1 MFSNITFKQSG
12 NEMRRIEVVLRELER
27 LTKTISRDDL
37 AAGAGAGAFTAEQI
51 GFNLG
56 LARNSVS
63 KDLNQ
68 LWSDGLVIKTRGRPV
83 FFLHLQAT
91 QTLLD
96 RPLAESEREI
106 GAISDLLPDRD
117 QPSVSDPFSLLIGHD
132 RSLRDAVEK
141 GKAAV
146 LYPHGLHVLLTGP
159 SGVGKTF
166 FAELMHRYACEHSD
180 DSPPPLVYFN
190 CAEYANNPELLSS
203 HLFGHRQGA
212 FTGATESKTG
222 LIEQADGGYLLLD
235 EVHRLPYEG
244 QEKLFSLLDKGEYR
258 PLGASGPAR
267 SITVRLICATT
278 EPVNSSL
285 LRTFQRRIQVA
296 IDLPGIR
303 QRSLE
308 EQIELIIG
316 FLQRESRK
324 IERSVSIDKTL
335 LLWLLNKPL
344 EGNIGQLKSDIQFL
358 CAQAWA
364 SGMAAQHD
372 VLLLDG
378 KLADG
383 STNPT
388 QEQRMLVDAL
398 FNGKTL
404 LSIDARTLPQ
414 LKSPAGGDGGI
425 EESDLF
431 YSFLTREYVNLRNSN
446 VPPAETLA
454 ILKNKLSS
462 IFEYGLYS
470 RDSGTR
476 SPRYGDQIEE
486 RVALLISY
494 VEQILGFSLPENLVN
509 PLRKHLLALIG
520 YVQRGLIPQLY
531 SSSLILDRCKD
542 EYENATQL
550 CRKINDLLNI
560 QCPATEVVWLCLF
573 LKECRHYRQRI
584 GVSPYCGVILIA
596 HGATT
601 ATSMAQYVNRVLER
615 ELFSAIDM
623 PFEQSVHDTL
633 DALIRLMQARR
644 WQRLIL
650 IVDIGSLVHFGST
663 ISKLFQIDVLLLP
676 DITLTSLLEIGLD
689 LSYETSDLPRLA
701 ALMQE
706 KGIPSQLCTPQQ
718 ENVGKVLVI
727 SCITGMGTAEK
738 IKTVLEESFGELMSQ
753 DTRMVILDY
762 NEVRSPER
770 VQQAINAHERLAGIV
785 GTFQPGLPDI
795 PFISLEELFSEQ
807 GPELVLSLLTPD
819 LSSAERRLEMER
831 SASRFI
837 SALTMES
844 IINHISV
851 LNPQRILKEME
862 GVLSQLRAT
871 LAVAPSRQVTLRF
884 LIHCCCMVE
893 RIVINRKPLQMAL
906 EMKPDM
912 DTHAFSV
919 IKSAFHP
926 VEEAYAIRLSDAEYI
941 YIYELLYS

>member
-1 MFSNITFKQSG
+1 
-12 NEMRRIEVVLRELER
+12 MRRIEVVLRELER
-27 LTKTISRDDL
+27 LTRTLSHEDL
-37 AAGAGAGAFTAEQI
+37 RKALPFTAESM

-68 LWSDGLVIKTRGRPV
+68 LCSDGLAIKSRGRPV
-83 FFLHLQAT
+83 FFVHREAIEALIGRRLPEH
-91 QTLLD
+91 
-96 RPLAESEREI
+96 EREVQSL
-106 GAISDLLPDRD
+106 ADLLPP
-117 QPSVSDPFSLLIGHD
+117 QVETQGDPFTALIGHD
-132 RSLRDAVEK
+132 RSLHDAVEK

-166 FAELMHRYACEHSD
+166 FAELMHRYACKHAAAQT
-180 DSPPPLVYFN
+180 PPLVYFN

-212 FTGATESKTG
+212 FTGATSDKTG
-222 LIEQADGGYLLLD
+222 LVEQADGGFLLLD

-258 PLGASGPAR
+258 PLGSSASAR
-267 SITVRLICATT
+267 RIAVRLICATT
-278 EPVNSSL
+278 ESPGSAL
-285 LRTFQRRIQVA
+285 LRTFQRRIQVS

-303 QRSLE
+303 SRSIE
-308 EQIELIIG
+308 EQIELIVG

-324 IERSVSIDKTL
+324 IEHTVSIDKTL

-364 SGMAAQHD
+364 SGMTSHSD
-372 VLLLDG
+372 SLWLDK
-378 KLADG
+378 KLVEAPFHA
-383 STNPT
+383 TP
-388 QEQRMLVDAL
+388 EQRLRVDAL
-398 FNGKTL
+398 FNGQTQL
-404 LSIDARTLPQ
+404 DVDARTLPQ
-414 LKSPAGGDGGI
+414 LKTSLAADVDPQ
-425 EESDLF
+425 ESDLF

-470 RDSGTR
+470 RDNSGHP
-476 SPRYGDQIEE
+476 PRYASQLEE
-486 RVALLISY
+486 RVTLLMAS
-494 VEQILGFSLPENLVN
+494 VEQVLGFPLPENLVN
-509 PLRKHLLALIG
+509 PLRKHFLALIG

-542 EYENATQL
+542 EYENATLL
-550 CRKINDLLNI
+550 CRKINELLHI

-584 GVSPYCGVILIA
+584 TTSPDCGAILIA

-615 ELFSAIDM
+615 DIFHAIDM

-633 DALIRLMQARR
+633 ERLTQTIESHG

-650 IVDIGSLVHFGST
+650 MVDIGSLVHFGST

-676 DITLTSLLEIGLD
+676 NINLTSLLETGLD
-689 LSYETSDLPRLA
+689 LNYETSDLPALA
-701 ALMQE
+701 ELMQI
-706 KGIPSQLCTPQQ
+706 KGIPCQLCTPQQ
-718 ENVGKVLVI
+718 DSAGKVLVV

-738 IKTVLEESFGELMSQ
+738 IKKVLEESFGELMAN
-753 DTRMVILDY
+753 DTRMLILDY
-762 NEVRSPER
+762 NDVRSPER
-770 VQQAINAHERLAGIV
+770 VQQALNPHERVVGIV

-851 LNPQRILKEME
+851 LNPQRILTEME
-862 GVLSQLRAT
+862 GVLGHLRTT
-871 LAVAPSRQVTLRF
+871 LGLSPSRQVTLRF

-906 EMKPDM
+906 EMKPEM
-912 DTHAFSV
+912 DSRAFSV
-919 IKSAFHP
+919 IKSAFGP

-941 YIYELLYS
+941 YIYELLYG

>member
-1 MFSNITFKQSG
+1 MFSTINIEQPG
-12 NEMRRIEVVLRELER
+12 NEMRRIEIVLRELER
-27 LTKTISRDDL
+27 LSQAVTLDDL
-37 AAGAGAGAFTAEQI
+37 ARGSNAFTAEQI

-83 FFLHLQAT
+83 FFLHRRT
-91 QTLLD
+91 TETLLD
-96 RPLAESEREI
+96 RTLTESEREP
-106 GAISDLLPDRD
+106 ATLADLLP
-117 QPSVSDPFSLLIGHD
+117 QPQDNNEAVDPFAMLIGHD
-132 RSLRDAVEK
+132 RSLHDAVEK

-166 FAELMHRYACEHSD
+166 FAELMHRYACEHAGEKR
-180 DSPPPLVYFN
+180 PPLVYFN

-212 FTGATESKTG
+212 FTGATENKSG

-267 SITVRLICATT
+267 NIAVRLICATT
-278 EPVNSSL
+278 EPISSSL
-285 LRTFQRRIQVA
+285 LRTFQRRIQVT

-303 QRSLE
+303 QRSVE

-324 IERSVSIDKTL
+324 IERTVSIDKTL

-364 SGMAAQHD
+364 SGMAAHNE
-372 VLLLDG
+372 VLLLDS

-383 STNPT
+383 PINATP
-388 QEQRMLVDAL
+388 EQRQLVDAL
-398 FNGKTL
+398 FNGRPL
-404 LSIDARTLPQ
+404 LNIDARTLPQ
-414 LKSPAGGDGGI
+414 LKSSEADDSV

-470 RDSGTR
+470 RDNASHA
-476 SPRYGDQIEE
+476 PRYGDRIEE
-486 RVALLISY
+486 RVDLLIGY
-494 VEQILGFSLPENLVN
+494 VEQVLGFALPENLVN
-509 PLRKHLLALIG
+509 PLRKHFLALIS

-542 EYENATQL
+542 EYDNATLL
-550 CRKINDLLNI
+550 CKKINDLLHI

-584 GVSPYCGVILIA
+584 NASPDCGAILIA

-615 ELFSAIDM
+615 ELFNAIDM

-633 DALIRLMQARR
+633 EKLIQLIHSKG

-650 IVDIGSLVHFGST
+650 MVDIGSLVHFGST
-663 ISKLFQIDVLLLP
+663 ISKLFQIDVLLMP
-676 DITLTSLLEIGLD
+676 NITLTSLLEIGLD
-689 LSYETSDLPRLA
+689 LSYETGDLPRLVN
-701 ALMQE
+701 LMQE
-706 KGIPSQLCTPQQ
+706 KGIASQLCTPQQ
-718 ENVGKVLVI
+718 ENAGKVLVI

-738 IKTVLEESFGELMSQ
+738 IKKVLEESFGELMSQ

-770 VQQAINAHERLAGIV
+770 LQQAIRAHERLAGIV

-819 LSSAERRLEMER
+819 LSSSERRLEMER

-862 GVLSQLRAT
+862 GILNQLRNT
-871 LAVAPSRQVTLRF
+871 LAIAPNRQVTLRF

-906 EMKPDM
+906 ETRPDM
-912 DTHAFSV
+912 DAQAFSV

-941 YIYELLYS
+941 YIYELLFS

>member
-1 MFSNITFKQSG
+1 
-12 NEMRRIEVVLRELER
+12 MRRIEVVLRELER
-27 LTKTISRDDL
+27 LTQTISRDDL
-37 AAGAGAGAFTAEQI
+37 ALGTSAFTAEQI

-83 FFLHLQAT
+83 FFLHRQAT

-96 RPLAESEREI
+96 RPLTESEREI

-117 QPSVSDPFSLLIGHD
+117 LPPVSDPFTLLIGHD

-166 FAELMHRYACEHSD
+166 FAELMHRYACEHTD

-278 EPVNSSL
+278 EPVSSSL

-308 EQIELIIG
+308 EQLELIIG

-383 STNPT
+383 ATNPT

-398 FNGKTL
+398 FNGKPL

-414 LKSPAGGDGGI
+414 LKSPPGGDGGI

-462 IFEYGLYS
+462 IFEYGLYI

-584 GVSPYCGVILIA
+584 SASPDCGVILIA

-615 ELFSAIDM
+615 ELFCAIDM

-663 ISKLFQIDVLLLP
+663 ISKLFQIDVLLMP

-770 VQQAINAHERLAGIV
+770 VQQAISAHERLAGIV

-851 LNPQRILKEME
+851 LNPQRILKGME

-871 LAVAPSRQVTLRF
+871 LAIAPSRQVTLRF

>member
-1 MFSNITFKQSG
+1 
-12 NEMRRIEVVLRELER
+12 MRRIEVVLRELER
-27 LTKTISRDDL
+27 LTQTISRDDL
-37 AAGAGAGAFTAEQI
+37 ALGTSAFTAEQI

-83 FFLHLQAT
+83 FFLHRQAT
-91 QTLLD
+91 QALLD
-96 RPLAESEREI
+96 RPLTESEREI

-117 QPSVSDPFSLLIGHD
+117 LPPVSDPFTLLIGHD

-166 FAELMHRYACEHSD
+166 FAELMHRYACEHTD
-180 DSPPPLVYFN
+180 DSPPPLVFFN

-278 EPVNSSL
+278 EPVSSSL

-308 EQIELIIG
+308 EQLELIIG

-383 STNPT
+383 ATNPT

-398 FNGKTL
+398 FNGKPL

-414 LKSPAGGDGGI
+414 LKSPPGGDGGI

-462 IFEYGLYS
+462 IFEYGLYI

-584 GVSPYCGVILIA
+584 SASPDCGVILIA

-615 ELFSAIDM
+615 ELFCAIDM

-663 ISKLFQIDVLLLP
+663 ISKLFQIDVLLMP

-770 VQQAINAHERLAGIV
+770 VQQAISAHERLAGIV

-871 LAVAPSRQVTLRF
+871 LAIAPSRQVTLRF

>member
-1 MFSNITFKQSG
+1 
-12 NEMRRIEVVLRELER
+12 MRRIEVVLRELER
-27 LTKTISRDDL
+27 LTQTISRDDL
-37 AAGAGAGAFTAEQI
+37 ALGTSAFTAEQI

-83 FFLHLQAT
+83 FFLHRQAT

-96 RPLAESEREI
+96 RPLTESEREI

-117 QPSVSDPFSLLIGHD
+117 LPPVSDPFTLLIGHD

-166 FAELMHRYACEHSD
+166 FAELMHRYACEHTD

-278 EPVNSSL
+278 EPVSSSL

-308 EQIELIIG
+308 EQLELIIG

-383 STNPT
+383 ATNPT

-398 FNGKTL
+398 FNGKPL

-414 LKSPAGGDGGI
+414 LKSPPGGDGGI

-462 IFEYGLYS
+462 IFEYGLYI

-584 GVSPYCGVILIA
+584 SASPDCGVILIA

-615 ELFSAIDM
+615 ELFCAIDM

-663 ISKLFQIDVLLLP
+663 ISKLFQIDVLLMP

-770 VQQAINAHERLAGIV
+770 VQQAISAHERLAGIV

-871 LAVAPSRQVTLRF
+871 LAIAPSRQVTLRF

>member
-1 MFSNITFKQSG
+1 MFSSITFNQSG

-27 LTKTISRDDL
+27 LTQTISRDDL
-37 AAGAGAGAFTAEQI
+37 TAGAGAFTAEQI

-96 RPLAESEREI
+96 RQLAESEREI

-117 QPSVSDPFSLLIGHD
+117 LPSVSDPFTLLIGHD

-166 FAELMHRYACEHSD
+166 FAELMHRYACEHTD

-222 LIEQADGGYLLLD
+222 LVEQADGGYLLLD

-278 EPVNSSL
+278 EPVSSSL

-308 EQIELIIG
+308 EQTELIIG

-378 KLADG
+378 KLAD
-383 STNPT
+383 SATNPT

-398 FNGKTL
+398 FNGKPL

-584 GVSPYCGVILIA
+584 GASPDCGVILIA

-615 ELFSAIDM
+615 ELFCAIDM

-663 ISKLFQIDVLLLP
+663 ISKLFQIDVLLMP
-676 DITLTSLLEIGLD
+676 NITLTSLLEIGLD

-770 VQQAINAHERLAGIV
+770 VQQAISAHERLAGIV

-871 LAVAPSRQVTLRF
+871 LAIAPSRQVTLRF

>member
-1 MFSNITFKQSG
+1 
-12 NEMRRIEVVLRELER
+12 MRRIEVVLRELER
-27 LTKTISRDDL
+27 LTQTISRDDL
-37 AAGAGAGAFTAEQI
+37 ALGTSAFTAEQI

-83 FFLHLQAT
+83 FFLHRQAT
-91 QTLLD
+91 QALLD
-96 RPLAESEREI
+96 RPLTESEREI

-117 QPSVSDPFSLLIGHD
+117 LPPVSDPFTLLIGHD

-166 FAELMHRYACEHSD
+166 FAELMHRYACEHTD

-278 EPVNSSL
+278 EPVSSSL

-383 STNPT
+383 ATNPT

-398 FNGKTL
+398 FNGKPL

-414 LKSPAGGDGGI
+414 LKSPPGGDGGI

-462 IFEYGLYS
+462 IFEYGLYI

-542 EYENATQL
+542 EYENA
-550 CRKINDLLNI
+550 
-560 QCPATEVVWLCLF
+560 
-573 LKECRHYRQRI
+573 
-584 GVSPYCGVILIA
+584 
-596 HGATT
+596 
-601 ATSMAQYVNRVLER
+601 
-615 ELFSAIDM
+615 
-623 PFEQSVHDTL
+623 
-633 DALIRLMQARR
+633 
-644 WQRLIL
+644 
-650 IVDIGSLVHFGST
+650 
-663 ISKLFQIDVLLLP
+663 
-676 DITLTSLLEIGLD
+676 
-689 LSYETSDLPRLA
+689 
-701 ALMQE
+701 
-706 KGIPSQLCTPQQ
+706 
-718 ENVGKVLVI
+718 
-727 SCITGMGTAEK
+727 
-738 IKTVLEESFGELMSQ
+738 
-753 DTRMVILDY
+753 
-762 NEVRSPER
+762 
-770 VQQAINAHERLAGIV
+770 
-785 GTFQPGLPDI
+785 
-795 PFISLEELFSEQ
+795 
-807 GPELVLSLLTPD
+807 
-819 LSSAERRLEMER
+819 
-831 SASRFI
+831 
-837 SALTMES
+837 
-844 IINHISV
+844 
-851 LNPQRILKEME
+851 
-862 GVLSQLRAT
+862 
-871 LAVAPSRQVTLRF
+871 
-884 LIHCCCMVE
+884 
-893 RIVINRKPLQMAL
+893 
-906 EMKPDM
+906 
-912 DTHAFSV
+912 
-919 IKSAFHP
+919 
-926 VEEAYAIRLSDAEYI
+926 
-941 YIYELLYS
+941 

>member
-1 MFSNITFKQSG
+1 
-12 NEMRRIEVVLRELER
+12 MRRIEVVLRELER
-27 LTKTISRDDL
+27 LTQTISRDDL
-37 AAGAGAGAFTAEQI
+37 ALGTSAFTAEQI

-83 FFLHLQAT
+83 FFLHRQAT
-91 QTLLD
+91 QALLD
-96 RPLAESEREI
+96 RPLTESEREI

-117 QPSVSDPFSLLIGHD
+117 LPPVSDPFTLLIGHD

-166 FAELMHRYACEHSD
+166 FAELMHRYACEHTD

-278 EPVNSSL
+278 EPVSSSL

-308 EQIELIIG
+308 EQLELIIG

-383 STNPT
+383 ATNPT

-398 FNGKTL
+398 FNGKPL

-414 LKSPAGGDGGI
+414 LKSPPGGDGGI

-462 IFEYGLYS
+462 IFEYGLYI

-486 RVALLISY
+486 RVVLLISY

-584 GVSPYCGVILIA
+584 SASPDCGVILIA

-615 ELFSAIDM
+615 ELFCAIDM

-663 ISKLFQIDVLLLP
+663 ISKLFQIDVLLMP

-770 VQQAINAHERLAGIV
+770 VQQAISAHERLAGIV

-871 LAVAPSRQVTLRF
+871 LAIAPSRQVTLRF

>member
-1 MFSNITFKQSG
+1 
-12 NEMRRIEVVLRELER
+12 MRRIEVVLRELER
-27 LTKTISRDDL
+27 LTQTISRDDL
-37 AAGAGAGAFTAEQI
+37 ALGTSAFTAEQI

-83 FFLHLQAT
+83 FFLHRQAT
-91 QTLLD
+91 QALLD
-96 RPLAESEREI
+96 RPLTESEREI

-117 QPSVSDPFSLLIGHD
+117 LPPVSDPFTLLIGHD

-166 FAELMHRYACEHSD
+166 FAELMHRYACEHTD

-278 EPVNSSL
+278 EPVSSSL

-308 EQIELIIG
+308 EQLELIIG

-383 STNPT
+383 ATNPT

-398 FNGKTL
+398 FNGKPL

-414 LKSPAGGDGGI
+414 LKSPPGGDGGI

-462 IFEYGLYS
+462 IFEYGLYI

-584 GVSPYCGVILIA
+584 SASPDCGVILIA

-615 ELFSAIDM
+615 ELFCAIDM

-663 ISKLFQIDVLLLP
+663 ISKLFQIDVLLMP

-770 VQQAINAHERLAGIV
+770 VQQAISAHERLAGIV

-851 LNPQRILKEME
+851 LIPQRILKEME

-871 LAVAPSRQVTLRF
+871 LAIAPSRQVTLRF

>member
-37 AAGAGAGAFTAEQI
+37 AAGAGAFTAEQI

-278 EPVNSSL
+278 EPVSSSL

-388 QEQRMLVDAL
+388 QEQRILVDAL

-486 RVALLISY
+486 RVALLIGY

-584 GVSPYCGVILIA
+584 GVSPDCGVMLIA

-689 LSYETSDLPRLA
+689 LSYETSDLLRLA

-871 LAVAPSRQVTLRF
+871 LAIAPSRQVTLRF

>member
-1 MFSNITFKQSG
+1 
-12 NEMRRIEVVLRELER
+12 MRRIEVVLRELER
-27 LTKTISRDDL
+27 LTQTISRDDL
-37 AAGAGAGAFTAEQI
+37 ALGTSAFTAEQI

-83 FFLHLQAT
+83 FFLHRQAT
-91 QTLLD
+91 QALLD
-96 RPLAESEREI
+96 RPLIESEREI

-117 QPSVSDPFSLLIGHD
+117 LPPVSDPFTLLIGHD

-166 FAELMHRYACEHSD
+166 FAELMHRYACEHTD

-278 EPVNSSL
+278 EPVSSSL

-308 EQIELIIG
+308 EQLELIIG

-383 STNPT
+383 ATNPT

-398 FNGKTL
+398 FNGKPL

-414 LKSPAGGDGGI
+414 LKSPPGGDGGI

-462 IFEYGLYS
+462 IFEYGLYI

-584 GVSPYCGVILIA
+584 SASPDCGVILIA

-615 ELFSAIDM
+615 ELFCAIDM

-663 ISKLFQIDVLLLP
+663 ISKLFQIDVLLMP

-770 VQQAINAHERLAGIV
+770 VQQAISAHERLAGIV

-871 LAVAPSRQVTLRF
+871 LAIAPSRQVTLRF

>member
-1 MFSNITFKQSG
+1 
-12 NEMRRIEVVLRELER
+12 MRRIEVVLRELER
-27 LTKTISRDDL
+27 LTQTISRDDL
-37 AAGAGAGAFTAEQI
+37 ALGTSAFTAEQI

-83 FFLHLQAT
+83 FFLHRQAT
-91 QTLLD
+91 QALLD
-96 RPLAESEREI
+96 RPLTESEREI

-117 QPSVSDPFSLLIGHD
+117 LPPVSDPFTLLIGHD

-166 FAELMHRYACEHSD
+166 FAELMHRYACEHTD

-278 EPVNSSL
+278 EPVSSSL

-308 EQIELIIG
+308 EQLELIIG

-383 STNPT
+383 ATNPT

-398 FNGKTL
+398 FNGKPL

-414 LKSPAGGDGGI
+414 LKSPPGGDG
-425 EESDLF
+425 
-431 YSFLTREYVNLRNSN
+431 
-446 VPPAETLA
+446 
-454 ILKNKLSS
+454 
-462 IFEYGLYS
+462 
-470 RDSGTR
+470 
-476 SPRYGDQIEE
+476 PR
-486 RVALLISY
+486 R
-494 VEQILGFSLPENLVN
+494 
-509 PLRKHLLALIG
+509 
-520 YVQRGLIPQLY
+520 
-531 SSSLILDRCKD
+531 
-542 EYENATQL
+542 
-550 CRKINDLLNI
+550 
-560 QCPATEVVWLCLF
+560 
-573 LKECRHYRQRI
+573 
-584 GVSPYCGVILIA
+584 
-596 HGATT
+596 
-601 ATSMAQYVNRVLER
+601 
-615 ELFSAIDM
+615 FSA
-623 PFEQSVHDTL
+623 
-633 DALIRLMQARR
+633 ARLGR
-644 WQRLIL
+644 
-650 IVDIGSLVHFGST
+650 
-663 ISKLFQIDVLLLP
+663 P
-676 DITLTSLLEIGLD
+676 
-689 LSYETSDLPRLA
+689 
-701 ALMQE
+701 
-706 KGIPSQLCTPQQ
+706 
-718 ENVGKVLVI
+718 
-727 SCITGMGTAEK
+727 
-738 IKTVLEESFGELMSQ
+738 
-753 DTRMVILDY
+753 
-762 NEVRSPER
+762 
-770 VQQAINAHERLAGIV
+770 
-785 GTFQPGLPDI
+785 
-795 PFISLEELFSEQ
+795 
-807 GPELVLSLLTPD
+807 
-819 LSSAERRLEMER
+819 
-831 SASRFI
+831 
-837 SALTMES
+837 
-844 IINHISV
+844 
-851 LNPQRILKEME
+851 
-862 GVLSQLRAT
+862 
-871 LAVAPSRQVTLRF
+871 
-884 LIHCCCMVE
+884 
-893 RIVINRKPLQMAL
+893 
-906 EMKPDM
+906 
-912 DTHAFSV
+912 
-919 IKSAFHP
+919 
-926 VEEAYAIRLSDAEYI
+926 
-941 YIYELLYS
+941 

>member
-27 LTKTISRDDL
+27 LTQTISRDDL
-37 AAGAGAGAFTAEQI
+37 AAGAGAFTAEQI

-106 GAISDLLPDRD
+106 GTISDLLPDRD
-117 QPSVSDPFSLLIGHD
+117 LPSVSDPFSLLIGHD

-278 EPVNSSL
+278 EPVSSSL

-388 QEQRMLVDAL
+388 QEQRILVDAL

-486 RVALLISY
+486 RVALLIGY

-584 GVSPYCGVILIA
+584 GVSPDCGVILIA

-871 LAVAPSRQVTLRF
+871 LAIAPSRQVTLRF

>member
-1 MFSNITFKQSG
+1 
-12 NEMRRIEVVLRELER
+12 
-27 LTKTISRDDL
+27 
-37 AAGAGAGAFTAEQI
+37 
-51 GFNLG
+51 
-56 LARNSVS
+56 
-63 KDLNQ
+63 
-68 LWSDGLVIKTRGRPV
+68 
-83 FFLHLQAT
+83 
-91 QTLLD
+91 
-96 RPLAESEREI
+96 
-106 GAISDLLPDRD
+106 
-117 QPSVSDPFSLLIGHD
+117 
-132 RSLRDAVEK
+132 
-141 GKAAV
+141 
-146 LYPHGLHVLLTGP
+146 
-159 SGVGKTF
+159 
-166 FAELMHRYACEHSD
+166 MHRYACEHSD

-278 EPVNSSL
+278 EPVSSSL

-308 EQIELIIG
+308 EQTELIIG

-383 STNPT
+383 ATNAT

-398 FNGKTL
+398 FNGKPL

-520 YVQRGLIPQLY
+520 YVQRG
-531 SSSLILDRCKD
+531 
-542 EYENATQL
+542 
-550 CRKINDLLNI
+550 
-560 QCPATEVVWLCLF
+560 
-573 LKECRHYRQRI
+573 
-584 GVSPYCGVILIA
+584 
-596 HGATT
+596 
-601 ATSMAQYVNRVLER
+601 
-615 ELFSAIDM
+615 
-623 PFEQSVHDTL
+623 
-633 DALIRLMQARR
+633 
-644 WQRLIL
+644 
-650 IVDIGSLVHFGST
+650 
-663 ISKLFQIDVLLLP
+663 
-676 DITLTSLLEIGLD
+676 
-689 LSYETSDLPRLA
+689 
-701 ALMQE
+701 
-706 KGIPSQLCTPQQ
+706 
-718 ENVGKVLVI
+718 
-727 SCITGMGTAEK
+727 
-738 IKTVLEESFGELMSQ
+738 
-753 DTRMVILDY
+753 
-762 NEVRSPER
+762 
-770 VQQAINAHERLAGIV
+770 
-785 GTFQPGLPDI
+785 
-795 PFISLEELFSEQ
+795 
-807 GPELVLSLLTPD
+807 
-819 LSSAERRLEMER
+819 
-831 SASRFI
+831 
-837 SALTMES
+837 
-844 IINHISV
+844 
-851 LNPQRILKEME
+851 
-862 GVLSQLRAT
+862 
-871 LAVAPSRQVTLRF
+871 
-884 LIHCCCMVE
+884 
-893 RIVINRKPLQMAL
+893 
-906 EMKPDM
+906 
-912 DTHAFSV
+912 
-919 IKSAFHP
+919 
-926 VEEAYAIRLSDAEYI
+926 
-941 YIYELLYS
+941 